1 MKKFRNTLL
10 TVMTVMMTASC
21 VEEMQNPDTEKQEIT
36 FTASFGHD
44 TRTVL
49 AEGTE
54 VHWLPGDFIYVHGS
68 TEPSVSCMFMAQTQT
83 ISATTTFKG
92 NVALS
97 DTYYAVYPAYN
108 YDEDFIVPVS
118 VPMEQPAV
126 KGSFADGLNIAV
138 SKTTDQKRNFIFHNV
153 LGYVRLTIGD
163 ESGDITSVTIRS
175 NGGEQLSG
183 WFDIDYS
190 SENPVLSAP
199 SAANP
204 SDHFPKVI
212 LTSDNVLEAGDYYIA
227 LIPGTYASGL
237 TFIFED
243 AAGKVAVKA
252 LDGEL
257 TLDSG
262 VIKNIG
268 TVRGLEFEDPQVRKT
283 AERNALVA
291 LYNATAGEMWKN
303 DENWCSNKPVE
314 EWSGVYVN
322 EDGYVTGIGLPSNDM
337 RGELPDDIINLKSLE
352 MVDFQGNPL
361 LGGELPDGFWS
372 LPLKSVSLSS
382 CSFGGEIP
390 QEISGLTGLTTLCL
404 SFNSFTG
411 PVLEYIKDLPLT
423 SLDIRDNAFSGTI
436 PGELAG
442 LWDDEDMTTLQF
454 MIGSNDFTGTVPQEM
469 IDHPRWPYMWGGV
482 VENEG
487 LTNVSAEILPAPEF
501 ELVDMEGNGVK
512 SSEIFAD
519 NALTLLYQWDDV
531 LDINEDLLGVY
542 EEYMDKGLEIVS
554 LPSGA
559 ELSYLLPKMEL
570 EGHSWITCPMGVSFA
585 SPLTGETVVN
595 MIGGAPVYPCNTFIS
610 ITAIDSAGNVVY
622 SSILPP
628 FKDSEEIFAEV
639 KQLVVLACSDYYT
652 STDYSADGEVT
663 TLQTAS
669 VGNGVDVVLMG
680 DAYSDRMIAD
690 GTYAADMKA
699 MMDAFFSEEPYKSH
713 KDYFNVYAVNVVSE
727 NEVYDE
733 YTSTALAGWF
743 GEGTAVG
750 GDDDTCFTYGLN
762 AISDVRMDE
771 ALIIVAMNSEAYA
784 GTCYM
789 YYPSDGDYSSGPAVA
804 YFPVGSDSEQ
814 LAQLVHHE
822 AGGHGFAKLADEY
835 SYEEYGEMSQQEITD
850 QYRPLEPYGWWK
862 NVDFTDDLQS
872 VKWSHFLEDERYDGE
887 GLGVFEGA
895 CTYWTGAWRP
905 TENSIMRHN
914 TGGFNAPSREAIY
927 YRIHKLANGDSWE
940 YDYEDFVEYD
950 AVNRSVAASVARRQ
964 RVNYIERDFEPTA
977 APVVVGKSWK
987 DAR

>member
-92 NVALS
+92 NVARS

-108 YDEDFIVPVS
+108 YDGDFIVPVS

-126 KGSFADGLNIAV
+126 KGSFADDLNIAV
-138 SKTTDQKRNFIFHNV
+138 SKTTDQERNFIFYNV

-212 LTSDNVLEAGDYYIA
+212 LTSDTVLEAGDYYIA

-243 AAGKVAVKA
+243 ADGKVAVKA

-303 DENWCSNKPVE
+303 DENWCSNMPVE

-322 EDGYVTGIGLPSNDM
+322 EDGYVTGIGLPSNDI

-469 IDHPRWPYMWGGV
+469 IDHPKWQYMWGGV

-487 LTNVSAEILPAPEF
+487 LTNVSEDILPAPEF

-542 EEYMDKGLEIVS
+542 EEYKDKGLEIVS

-585 SPLTGETVVN
+585 SPVTGETVVN

-669 VGNGVDVVLMG
+669 EGNGVDIVLMG
-680 DAYSDRMIAD
+680 DAYSDRLIAD

-713 KDYFNVYAVNVVSE
+713 KDCFNVYAVNVVSE

-750 GDDDTCFTYGLN
+750 GDDNTCFTYGLN

-789 YYPSDGDYSSGPAVA
+789 YYPSGGDHSSGPAIA

-814 LAQLVHHE
+814 LARLVHHE
-822 AGGHGFAKLADEY
+822 AGGHCFAKLADEY
-835 SYEEYGEMSQQEITD
+835 SYEEYGEMSQQEITE
-850 QYRPLEPYGWWK
+850 QYLPLEPYGWWK

-927 YRIHKLANGDSWE
+927 YRIHKLAYGDSWE

-964 RVNYIERDFEPTA
+964 RVNYVERDFEPTA